1 MLKLNLFI
9 FFWLFA
15 GLVTNSPPTNI
26 AVIMSE
32 PTSEI
37 NTIILPLKKA
47 GNLILVDATVDGVQ
61 GTFVFDSG
69 AQGIVLN
76 ATYFRDSKKTFDAH
90 SAGISTKKINKQTK
104 KIDRFEL
111 GGIVLENIKA
121 DVINLGH
128 LENSRNIKIHGLIGA
143 MLIKEFE
150 TTIDIRNLQMIM
162 RPIDRNGNLIEQ
174 FNDTTRYDIQQKIRY
189 ANNIIVTTIPINGKD
204 VCFCLDTGAEHNV
217 IDFHNHNNIM
227 ETISVTNRKVLRGA
241 GEEKIEVLF
250 GVMNQFFI
258 EETQFEPM
266 QTLITD
272 MTSLRNSYG
281 INVYGMLGF
290 DFFNQG
296 IIKMNFKKKT
306 MHIALYK

>member
-1 MLKLNLFI
+1 MLKINLFI

-15 GLVTNSPPTNI
+15 GMVMNSPPTNI

-32 PTSEI
+32 PTSES
-37 NTIILPLKKA
+37 NSIILPLKKA
-47 GNLILVDATVDGVQ
+47 GNLILVDAKVDGVQ

-76 ATYFRDSKKTFDAH
+76 ATYFRDSKKTFDTH
-90 SAGISTKKINKQTK
+90 SAGISTKKIKKQTK
-104 KIDRFEL
+104 KISRFEL
-111 GGIVLENIKA
+111 GGHVFENIKA

-143 MLIKEFE
+143 ILIKDFE
-150 TTIDIRNLQMIM
+150 TTIDIRNLQMTM
-162 RPIDRNGNLIEQ
+162 RPIDRKGNLIEQ
-174 FNDTTRYDIQQKIRY
+174 FNDTTRYDTQQKIRY

-217 IDFHNHNNIM
+217 IDFHNHNKIM
-227 ETISVTNRKVLRGA
+227 ETISVTSRKVLRGA

-290 DFFNQG
+290 DFFNQC

>member
-1 MLKLNLFI
+1 MMMLKYNLVL
-9 FFWLFA
+9 WVSLFA
-15 GLVTNSPPTNI
+15 GLILYPLHTAKLVVTTEVSATGNKTEFI
-26 AVIMSE
+26 
-32 PTSEI
+32 
-37 NTIILPLKKA
+37 PLKKA

-76 ATYFRDSKKTFDAH
+76 ATYFRDSKKTFDTH

-111 GGIVLENIKA
+111 GGLVFEKIKA

-150 TTIDIRNLQMIM
+150 TTIDIRNLQMTM
-162 RPIDRNGNLIEQ
+162 RPIDRKGNLLEQ
-174 FNDTTRYDIQQKIRY
+174 FNDTIKYHTQQKIRY

-217 IDFHNHNNIM
+217 IDYHNHNNIM
-227 ETISVTNRKVLRGA
+227 ETISVTNRKILRGA
-241 GEEKIEVLF
+241 GEEKIEVLY
-250 GVMNQFFI
+250 GIMNQFYI
-258 EETQFEPM
+258 EET
-266 QTLITD
+266 
-272 MTSLRNSYG
+272 
-281 INVYGMLGF
+281 
-290 DFFNQG
+290 
-296 IIKMNFKKKT
+296 
-306 MHIALYK
+306 